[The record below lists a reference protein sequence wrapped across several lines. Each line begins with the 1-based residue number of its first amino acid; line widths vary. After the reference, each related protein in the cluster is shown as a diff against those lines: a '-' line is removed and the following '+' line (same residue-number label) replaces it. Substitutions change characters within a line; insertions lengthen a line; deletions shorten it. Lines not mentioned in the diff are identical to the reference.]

1 MSPEA
6 DQNSYKYE
14 RQSPPSDSLDGMPPE
29 RRRLVVWGLWW
40 FCLVGVLL
48 GAALEAANVPQPWRT
63 LLAVAALVAVFAPLI
78 RGAVF
83 ETREL
88 RADGIA
94 LPSHPVTRKSLIST
108 AVITGTLWIFFVFL
122 VVNGR
127 LAFPLLPVVATIW
140 LAYQWLRRRSLHSRE
155 DHLRNE

>member
-14 RQSPPSDSLDGMPPE
+14 WQSRPSDSLDGMPPK

-40 FCLVGVLL
+40 FFLVGVLL
-48 GAALEAANVPQPWRT
+48 GAALDAANVPEPCRT

-78 RGAVF
+78 RGAVL

-88 RADGIA
+88 RAEGIV

-108 AVITGTLWIFFVFL
+108 AVITGILWILFVFL

-127 LAFPLLPVVATIW
+127 LTFPLLPVMATIW
-140 LAYQWLRRRSLHSRE
+140 LAYQWLRRRSMHSQEDHSR
-155 DHLRNE
+155 NE